1 MRTPSKLECFQL
13 MLQMAMMDHI
23 AAHSLMVCRVGL
35 FLADHLDQQGVPVDR
50 NLVAS
55 AAMLHD
61 ITKSRS
67 LTTGEN
73 HAETGGMFLRNLGF
87 SEVGHIIEQH
97 VVLDDYSASRFP
109 TETEI
114 VNYADKRVLNDKV
127 VSLAVRMD
135 YILNRYGQTRAL
147 EKKLRWIWEKSVD
160 LEEKIF
166 AFIPFTPEGLKTH
179 TDLTKFDADYAGYL
193 RYKGNAGQA
202 SGHPE

>member
-23 AAHSLMVCRVGL
+23 AAHCLMVRRVGL
-35 FLADHLDQQGVPVDR
+35 LLADHLDRQGVPVHR

-73 HAETGGMFLRNLGF
+73 HAETGGLFLRNLGF
-87 SEVGHIIEQH
+87 SEIGHIVEQH
-97 VVLDDYSASRFP
+97 VVLDDSPPSRFP

-114 VNYADKRVLNDKV
+114 VNYADKRVLNDKI
-127 VSLAVRMD
+127 VSLSVRMD
-135 YILNRYGQTRAL
+135 YILDRYGQTRAL
-147 EKKLRWIWEKSVD
+147 EKKLRWLWEKSVD

-166 AFIPFTPEGLKTH
+166 ALIPFTPEELMAH
-179 TDLTKFDADYAGYL
+179 TDPKKFEADYADYL
-193 RYKGNAGQA
+193 RYKDNAGQA
-202 SGHPE
+202 SDHPE